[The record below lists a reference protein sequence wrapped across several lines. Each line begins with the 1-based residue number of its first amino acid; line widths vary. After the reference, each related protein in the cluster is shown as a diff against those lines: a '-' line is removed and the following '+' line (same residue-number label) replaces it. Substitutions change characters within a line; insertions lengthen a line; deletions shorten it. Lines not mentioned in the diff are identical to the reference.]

1 MATQDHDFYAQLGDS
16 IAKLRKDRGLTQ
28 TQLAET
34 LGISQQHFLSFE
46 KGRRRL
52 PVAALPKLSEVLAV
66 PIDELLGVQPR
77 NGKPGPTPKLLKQL
91 ERIQKLPKRQQSL
104 VHQMLEGICNE
115 AGV

>member
-1 MATQDHDFYAQLGDS
+1 MAPRQDDFYEQLGQS
-16 IAKLRKDRGLTQ
+16 ITKLRKDRGLTQ

-52 PVAALPKLSEVLAV
+52 PVAALPKLSDALAV
-66 PIDELLGVQPR
+66 PVEELLGVQPR
-77 NGKPGPTPKLLKQL
+77 NGKRGPAPKLLRQL
-91 ERIQKLPKRQQSL
+91 ERLQQLPKRQQNL
-104 VHQMLEGICNE
+104 VHQMLEGICKE